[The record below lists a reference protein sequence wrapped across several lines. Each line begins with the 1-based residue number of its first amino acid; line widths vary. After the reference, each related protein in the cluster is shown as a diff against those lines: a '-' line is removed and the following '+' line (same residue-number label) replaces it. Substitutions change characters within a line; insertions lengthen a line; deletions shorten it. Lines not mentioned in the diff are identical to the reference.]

1 MRLLLILVTLALLAV
16 PGASR
21 AQDAAAVLAE
31 NRALVEKASR
41 TSIGPVIA
49 ALVESGDPAV
59 PAILTAWGDKGLGI
73 RKSDGAFFLIFPAEG
88 GYALRTLAG
97 EDAGTA
103 AKADITELRPN
114 AGVGGGL

>member
-49 ALVESGDPAV
+49 ALVESGGRWPARTPEPRRRPTSPSCGRM
-59 PAILTAWGDKGLGI
+59 PACA
-73 RKSDGAFFLIFPAEG
+73 
-88 GYALRTLAG
+88 
-97 EDAGTA
+97 
-103 AKADITELRPN
+103 
-114 AGVGGGL
+114 V